1 MGHILTSLPGGMPF
15 QTHGLPD
22 GYQVEHRVYNGRRE
36 MRIYGHPSGHYF
48 KSWVTWGVHLASL
61 MKEDL
66 PRCTCVLCGGWR
78 AAAPANAAINV
89 GLPLVAGG
97 AVAVALAGTIARE
110 EQKRREEEA
119 TRQSVGLL
127 VRASE
132 VDDLPEWQVA
142 VIQAA
147 VQEILRRRR

>member
-1 MGHILTSLPGGMPF
+1 MPF
-15 QTHGLPD
+15 QTRGLPD

-48 KSWVTWGVHLASL
+48 KSWVTWGVHLTSL
-61 MKEDL
+61 MREVL
-66 PRCTCVLCGGWR
+66 PRCACVLCGGWR
-78 AAAPANAAINV
+78 AAAPANAAIDV

-97 AVAVALAGTIARE
+97 AVAAALPGTIARE
-110 EQKRREEEA
+110 EQRRRVEEA
-119 TRQSVGLL
+119 IRQSVGFL

-142 VIQAA
+142 IIQAT
-147 VQEILRRRR
+147 VQEILRPR

>member
-1 MGHILTSLPGGMPF
+1 MPF
-15 QTHGLPD
+15 QTRRLPD

-48 KSWVTWGVHLASL
+48 KSWVTWGVHLTSIL
-61 MKEDL
+61 KEDL
-66 PRCTCVLCGGWR
+66 PRCTCVLCGPWR
-78 AAAPANAAINV
+78 NIAPANATIIV

-97 AVAVALAGTIARE
+97 AVAAALTATIVRE

-119 TRQSVGLL
+119 TRQSVGFL

-142 VIQAA
+142 IIQAA
-147 VQEILRRRR
+147 VQDIHRRR